1 MENARHTMLLV
12 DDTEIN
18 LDILEGIFEADFI
31 ILKALNG
38 KQALK
43 VLKSQKVD
51 IVILDVVMPEMD
63 GFGVLE
69 AMKEDPALADIPVI
83 IATADEGENEER
95 ALLNGADDF
104 IKKPYNPVAVYKR
117 VENILVKHV
126 LEREKLKDALNNSK
140 MEFQSL
146 ADSVPGGI
154 SVWKAEDKISVR
166 YYNDGWC
173 ELMGCTPER
182 FAEKYAEDLS
192 KVIYPPDRE
201 RVMGAL
207 LADSKPGRSV
217 HLEHRIVR
225 DDQEVRGVNLSA
237 VHYKTEDGAPIYRA
251 VDIDV
256 TSSKENE
263 ILAEQRNVEL
273 RHILEHD
280 SLTDVYNRYGFCTRT
295 SSFLKDHPDEKYV
308 IMQLDIE
315 RFKVVNELY
324 GIDVGDKV
332 LCTLA
337 ECLKKHLEGI
347 GVFGRFEAD
356 HFVMCIPDDREFQ
369 EHIRTT
375 LQSQMA
381 DMGLRH
387 EIDLYFGIYPIT
399 DRDMSVELMCDRA
412 QLALESIKGNYN
424 QNYIIY
430 DDIMNQKVLLE
441 QEITNEMEWALE
453 GGQFQVYIQP
463 IYSLKENCLVS
474 AEALV
479 RWFHPE
485 KGMISPGDFIPFFE
499 KNGFIVKLDAY
510 VREKVVELLAA
521 VKKQGK
527 RSVPVSVNLS
537 RLELYDPDFC
547 NKLVGLIENYQ
558 VSPEY
563 LRLEITE
570 SAYTDN
576 PQQLLDTIG
585 VLRKY
590 GFDILMD
597 DFGSGYSSLNMLKEV
612 PVDILKLDM
621 RFLAGN
627 DVFGREASI
636 LASIVHMAHDIGMAT
651 VAEGIETEEQA
662 SFLKKIACEYGQ
674 GYYYSRPIP
683 SEKFLEL
690 LDSGTHAEGRRA
702 SGSKA

>member
-1 MENARHTMLLV
+1 
-12 DDTEIN
+12 
-18 LDILEGIFEADFI
+18 
-31 ILKALNG
+31 
-38 KQALK
+38 
-43 VLKSQKVD
+43 
-51 IVILDVVMPEMD
+51 
-63 GFGVLE
+63 
-69 AMKEDPALADIPVI
+69 
-83 IATADEGENEER
+83 
-95 ALLNGADDF
+95 
-104 IKKPYNPVAVYKR
+104 
-117 VENILVKHV
+117 
-126 LEREKLKDALNNSK
+126 
-140 MEFQSL
+140 
-146 ADSVPGGI
+146 
-154 SVWKAEDKISVR
+154 
-166 YYNDGWC
+166 
-173 ELMGCTPER
+173 
-182 FAEKYAEDLS
+182 
-192 KVIYPPDRE
+192 
-201 RVMGAL
+201 
-207 LADSKPGRSV
+207 
-217 HLEHRIVR
+217 
-225 DDQEVRGVNLSA
+225 
-237 VHYKTEDGAPIYRA
+237 
-251 VDIDV
+251 
-256 TSSKENE
+256 
-263 ILAEQRNVEL
+263 
-273 RHILEHD
+273 
-280 SLTDVYNRYGFCTRT
+280 
-295 SSFLKDHPDEKYV
+295 
-308 IMQLDIE
+308 MQLDIE

-347 GVFGRFEAD
+347 GVFGGFEAD

-369 EHIRTT
+369 EHVRTT

>member
-225 DDQEVRGVNLSA
+225 DDQEVRWVNLSA
-237 VHYKTEDGAPIYRA
+237 VH
-251 VDIDV
+251 
-256 TSSKENE
+256 
-263 ILAEQRNVEL
+263 
-273 RHILEHD
+273 
-280 SLTDVYNRYGFCTRT
+280 
-295 SSFLKDHPDEKYV
+295 
-308 IMQLDIE
+308 
-315 RFKVVNELY
+315 
-324 GIDVGDKV
+324 
-332 LCTLA
+332 
-337 ECLKKHLEGI
+337 
-347 GVFGRFEAD
+347 
-356 HFVMCIPDDREFQ
+356 
-369 EHIRTT
+369 
-375 LQSQMA
+375 
-381 DMGLRH
+381 
-387 EIDLYFGIYPIT
+387 
-399 DRDMSVELMCDRA
+399 
-412 QLALESIKGNYN
+412 
-424 QNYIIY
+424 
-430 DDIMNQKVLLE
+430 
-441 QEITNEMEWALE
+441 
-453 GGQFQVYIQP
+453 
-463 IYSLKENCLVS
+463 
-474 AEALV
+474 
-479 RWFHPE
+479 
-485 KGMISPGDFIPFFE
+485 
-499 KNGFIVKLDAY
+499 
-510 VREKVVELLAA
+510 
-521 VKKQGK
+521 
-527 RSVPVSVNLS
+527 
-537 RLELYDPDFC
+537 
-547 NKLVGLIENYQ
+547 
-558 VSPEY
+558 
-563 LRLEITE
+563 
-570 SAYTDN
+570 
-576 PQQLLDTIG
+576 
-585 VLRKY
+585 
-590 GFDILMD
+590 
-597 DFGSGYSSLNMLKEV
+597 
-612 PVDILKLDM
+612 
-621 RFLAGN
+621 
-627 DVFGREASI
+627 
-636 LASIVHMAHDIGMAT
+636 
-651 VAEGIETEEQA
+651 
-662 SFLKKIACEYGQ
+662 
-674 GYYYSRPIP
+674 
-683 SEKFLEL
+683 
-690 LDSGTHAEGRRA
+690 
-702 SGSKA
+702 